1 MFESLDRLPPDPI
14 LGTMAAYRAD
24 ADPAKVDLGV
34 GVYRDERGETPVLAA
49 VKRAEAAVLA
59 RQTTKS
65 YVTAIGNAQFNCAL
79 EELTLGATHPA
90 LAGGRVRTIQAPG
103 GCGALRLGAELI
115 KASAARSVVHVSIP
129 TWANHTPLIGG
140 SGLKLAN
147 YTYYDA
153 ASGGLDFA
161 GMMQALGKLP
171 AASVV
176 LLQASCHNPTGVDLT
191 DAQWRELLSV
201 FKRGA
206 LLPFIDMAYQGL
218 GRGITEDT
226 FGIRLFAAELPEVL
240 VAVSCSKNFG
250 LYRERTGALHV
261 VAASAAAADTAL
273 SQLARIARTIY
284 SMPPDHG
291 AAIVQEIMGNDALRT
306 AWLDEVGAMRA
317 RMAGLRDEFVKYL
330 STACPQRDF
339 SCIARQHGM
348 FSLLGIDPAQV
359 QAMHVAHHVYMMD
372 DSRINIAG
380 LRAGNLAY
388 VARAVAQVLREGA

>member
-1 MFESLDRLPPDPI
+1 
-14 LGTMAAYRAD
+14 
-24 ADPAKVDLGV
+24 
-34 GVYRDERGETPVLAA
+34 
-49 VKRAEAAVLA
+49 
-59 RQTTKS
+59 
-65 YVTAIGNAQFNCAL
+65 
-79 EELTLGATHPA
+79 
-90 LAGGRVRTIQAPG
+90 
-103 GCGALRLGAELI
+103 
-115 KASAARSVVHVSIP
+115 
-129 TWANHTPLIGG
+129 
-140 SGLKLAN
+140 
-147 YTYYDA
+147 
-153 ASGGLDFA
+153 
-161 GMMQALGKLP
+161 
-171 AASVV
+171 
-176 LLQASCHNPTGVDLT
+176 
-191 DAQWRELLSV
+191 
-201 FKRGA
+201 
-206 LLPFIDMAYQGL
+206 
-218 GRGITEDT
+218 
-226 FGIRLFAAELPEVL
+226 
-240 VAVSCSKNFG
+240 
-250 LYRERTGALHV
+250 
-261 VAASAAAADTAL
+261 L

>member
-14 LGTMAAYRAD
+14 LGSMAAYRAD

-34 GVYRDERGETPVLAA
+34 GVYRDERGETPILAA

-59 RQTTKS
+59 HQTTKS
-65 YVTAIGNAQFNCAL
+65 YVASIGNAQFNRAL
-79 EELTLGATHPA
+79 EELTLGAAHPA
-90 LAGGRVRTIQAPG
+90 FAGGRVRTIQAPG

-115 KASAARSVVHVSIP
+115 KASGARSVVHVSTP
-129 TWANHTPLIGG
+129 TWANHTALIGG

-147 YTYYDA
+147 YPYYDA

-161 GMMQALGKLP
+161 AMMHALGKLP
-171 AASVV
+171 AGSVV
-176 LLQASCHNPTGVDLT
+176 LLQASCHNPTGVDLA
-191 DAQWRELLSV
+191 DAQWRELLPV

-218 GRGITEDT
+218 GRGIAADA

-240 VAVSCSKNFG
+240 IAVSCSKNFG

-261 VAASAAAADTAL
+261 VAASAAAADTVL

-306 AWLDEVGAMRA
+306 AWLDEVG
-317 RMAGLRDEFVKYL
+317 
-330 STACPQRDF
+330 
-339 SCIARQHGM
+339 
-348 FSLLGIDPAQV
+348 
-359 QAMHVAHHVYMMD
+359 
-372 DSRINIAG
+372 
-380 LRAGNLAY
+380 
-388 VARAVAQVLREGA
+388 